1 MTTQRSH
8 RPAAAHAQRGVTLFV
23 AVTFLMVLG
32 LLGVWAMN
40 SNNMQERMAGNTR
53 NRDLALAAAEAALNH
68 AESTLTT
75 WRAGP
80 FDGSVDGLL
89 AYNATTADD
98 VTYWRDIT
106 HWSSYRSVPTGTLN
120 QVAEAPRYVVQQ
132 MPGVDDI
139 EYYRITARG
148 VGGDIHAVVILQ
160 SIVTYDPTP

>member
-1 MTTQRSH
+1 MTSA
-8 RPAAAHAQRGVTLFV
+8 RPHFRATAQTQRGVTLFV
-23 AVTFLMVLG
+23 ATIFLMALG
-32 LLGVWAMN
+32 LLGVWAV
-40 SNNMQERMAGNTR
+40 SNNSMQERMAGNTR

-80 FDGSVDGLL
+80 FDGTVDGLL
-89 AYNATTADD
+89 PYDATAADD
-98 VTYWRDIT
+98 ASYWRDIT
-106 HWSSYRSVPTGTLN
+106 KWSSYRSVPTGTLN

-132 MPGVDDI
+132 MPGVDDV